1 MTINPTIATNV
12 AGLRPCTPEA
22 HQRAGVDLDDL
33 NPILDS
39 LLCLEELLSN
49 SAVEVA
55 PGYLAS
61 LLHIINNQF
70 AQVMKGA

>member
-1 MTINPTIATNV
+1 MTSKTTIATNV

-22 HQRAGVDLDDL
+22 HQRAGIDQDDL
-33 NPILDS
+33 GQILDS
-39 LLCLEELLSN
+39 LLALEDLLS
-49 SAVEVA
+49 SAVEVQ
-55 PGYLAS
+55 PEHLAS